1 MSVEF
6 SYDWYGVTCDTFADL
21 AYCYAGDT
29 VPLTGQEYGLGEGGR
44 ALREAHRAMVV
55 RAHARAIVEQVNPA
69 DHGTEQGLLTAMRK
83 VRQPDESTVTL
94 NDLFALVAPVVSAV
108 QLFGQG
114 DTWFPVEGVTA
125 TMPGEAMVLVSG
137 CDDVKAGGVSAHK
150 LGKIA
155 SVKVAL

>member
-6 SYDWYGVTCDTFADL
+6 PYDWYGTECATFPEL
-21 AYCYAGDT
+21 AECYAADV
-29 VPLTGQEYGLGEGGR
+29 VPATGNEYGLGKGGK

-55 RAHARAIVEQVNPA
+55 RAHARAIVEQVDPA
-69 DHGTEQGLLTAMRK
+69 DHETEQGLLTAMRK
-83 VRQPDESTVTL
+83 VRQPDEAAIAL

-150 LGKIA
+150 LGKITA
-155 SVKVAL
+155 VKVAL

>member
-6 SYDWYGVTCDTFADL
+6 PYDWYGTECATFPEL
-21 AYCYAGDT
+21 AECYAADV
-29 VPLTGQEYGLGEGGR
+29 VPATGNEYGLGKGGK

-69 DHGTEQGLLTAMRK
+69 DYETERELLTAMRK
-83 VRQPDESTVTL
+83 VRPPAESTVTP
-94 NDLFALVAPVVSAV
+94 NELFALMTTIVSAV

-114 DTWFPVEGVTA
+114 DKWFLVEGVTVN
-125 TMPGEAMVLVSG
+125 PGEAWVLVSG
-137 CDDVKAGGVSAHK
+137 YDEVKAGGVTAHK
-150 LGKIA
+150 LGNIA